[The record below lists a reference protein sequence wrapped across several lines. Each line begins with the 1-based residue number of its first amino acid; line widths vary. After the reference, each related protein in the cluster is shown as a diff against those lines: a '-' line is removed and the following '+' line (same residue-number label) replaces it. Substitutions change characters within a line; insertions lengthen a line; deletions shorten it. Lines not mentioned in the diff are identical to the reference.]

1 MDRTQKTFLTALWAL
16 AVLAMIGVVATG
28 MLARRHAAS
37 QAKEPQVAAGA
48 ARLEPL
54 YDVPAFSLTDQHGRT
69 VSDQSLRGRVWVAMV
84 FFTECPGV
92 CPMMVSRMT
101 ELQKAVPS
109 AEVNIVSFSIDP
121 KRDTPETLKA
131 YGERMG
137 ADQSR
142 WYFLT
147 GPEPSMFEVARG
159 LKLAAAP
166 ATADQPI
173 THTQKVLL
181 IDRLNR
187 IRGIYDSADDQAMQ
201 QLAQDARTL
210 LNEQPSGPKEP
221 TP

>member
-1 MDRTQKTFLTALWAL
+1 MDRTQKTLLTALWAL

-28 MLARRHAAS
+28 MLARRHAAG
-37 QAKEPQVAAGA
+37 VAEDPHLLAA
-48 ARLEPL
+48 TARLEPL
-54 YDVPAFSLTDQHGRT
+54 YDAPAFSLTDQHGRT
-69 VSDQSLRGRVWVAMV
+69 VSDQTLRGKVWVAMV

-101 ELQKAVPS
+101 GLQKAVPS
-109 AEVNIVSFSIDP
+109 PEINIVSFSIDP
-121 KRDTPETLKA
+121 RHDTPETMKSYA
-131 YGERMG
+131 DRMG

-147 GPEPSMFEVARG
+147 GPEPTMFQVARG

-181 IDRLNR
+181 IDRQNR
-187 IRGIYDSADDQAMQ
+187 IRGIYDSADDLSMQ
-201 QLAQDARTL
+201 ELAQDARTL
-210 LNEQPSGPKEP
+210 LAEKPADKEP
-221 TP
+221 AP